1 MRSKGTVL
9 VIVCAAAGGMAC
21 GISPEGLLVLGKATG
36 GAPGSTDDG
45 GAASSSSSSGGNA
58 GGSSGGAV
66 DAGTATDASTHPPPG
81 DGGGKQDAGSSSGG
95 GGGDVSPACYSE
107 PYDPTAGVSDVAA
120 AFTGDNWLTSAL
132 TVMQRRYPTGYFV
145 LDAEQNDPQLPQF
158 VDASS
163 WSALMGSMMTM
174 LEVETG
180 GWDFNN
186 ASATVHPFVI
196 LNSMQISA
204 PVMTTW
210 QQGEILQYIT
220 DDSTQTWDQAELQG
234 QEGTYDG
241 IFLFDD
247 LDSACEGLAAATAV
261 GDQLTYAVPA
271 RDDVA
276 AHLYYMELYLKDG
289 RLSHASEYAT
299 IKADANWQKLVRYEW
314 ARGHFWDA
322 QGTPNANL
330 QLAVAPIW
338 THIDDPANLQEIQ
351 LFTGESPDAVA
362 CHP

>member
-1 MRSKGTVL
+1 MRAKGNVL
-9 VIVCAAAGGMAC
+9 VIVGAAAIGAMAC
-21 GISPEGLLVLGKATG
+21 GVNPGGLLPPGKPLGDV
-36 GAPGSTDDG
+36 PGSSDDG
-45 GAASSSSSSGGNA
+45 GASSGSSSSGGMS
-58 GGSSGGAV
+58 GSGSSGGAV
-66 DAGTATDASTHPPPG
+66 DAGALPDAATHPPPG
-81 DGGGKQDAGSSSGG
+81 DAGKHDAGSSSGG
-95 GGGDVSPACYSE
+95 GTDASAPCYSE
-107 PYDPTAGVSDVAA
+107 PYDPTANVSDVAA
-120 AFTGDNWLTSAL
+120 AFTGNNWLTSAL

-145 LDAEQNDPQLPQF
+145 LNAEQNDPQLPQF

-163 WSALMGSMMTM
+163 WSALMGSMMTI
-174 LEVETG
+174 LDAETA
-180 GWDFNN
+180 GWDFGT
-186 ASATVHPFVI
+186 ASASAHPFVI
-196 LNSMQISA
+196 LDSMQITV

-220 DDSTQTWDQAELQG
+220 DGSTQTYDQTELEG
-234 QEGTYDG
+234 EEGTYDG

-261 GDQLTYAVPA
+261 GDQLTYQVPA

-276 AHLYYMELYLKDG
+276 AHLYYLELYLKDG
-289 RLSHASEYAT
+289 RTNHATEYAA
-299 IKADANWQKLVRYEW
+299 IQADPNWQKLVRYEW

-322 QGTPNANL
+322 QATPNANL

-338 THIDDPANLQEIQ
+338 THIDDAANLQEIQ

>member
-9 VIVCAAAGGMAC
+9 VIVCIALAGVAC
-21 GISPEGLLVLGKATG
+21 GIDPGGLLAGGKPLPGMPGTNEDAGAT
-36 GAPGSTDDG
+36 
-45 GAASSSSSSGGNA
+45 SSSGGSS
-58 GGSSGGAV
+58 GGASSSGGAV
-66 DAGTATDASTHPPPG
+66 DAGSGGDAATHPPHADAG
-81 DGGGKQDAGSSSGG
+81 RNRDGGSSSGG
-95 GGGDVSPACYSE
+95 GTDAAPACYSE
-107 PYDPTAGVSDVAA
+107 PYDPHANIADVAS
-120 AFTGDNWLTSAL
+120 AFGGSNWLTSAL

-145 LDAEQNDPQLPQF
+145 LNAGQHDPQLPQF

-163 WSALMGSMMTM
+163 WSAFMGSMMTM
-174 LEVETG
+174 LDVETG
-180 GWDFNN
+180 QWDFDN
-186 ASATVHPFVI
+186 ASATAHPFVI
-196 LNSMQISA
+196 LDSMQISV

-220 DDSTQTWDQAELQG
+220 DASTQSYDQTELQG

-241 IFLFDD
+241 VFLFDD
-247 LDSACEGLAAATAV
+247 VDCAAEGLATATTV
-261 GDQLTYAVPA
+261 GDQLTYALPA
-271 RDDVA
+271 RDGVA

-289 RLSHASEYAT
+289 RTNHAADYAA
-299 IKADANWQKLVRYEW
+299 IKGDPSWQKIVRYEW

-322 QGTPNANL
+322 QATPNANL
-330 QLAVAPIW
+330 QLAAAPIW